1 MTLAGKYMRLS
12 QHKSIK
18 QEDSSLIISTD
29 VFLFFFCLS
38 CHWLCFQGL
47 SVTRS
52 NRLQGLHSQA
62 WVAATADASLK
73 WPCFYSRSKPVCLF
87 FWCFNVAWHV
97 KMCNLGP
104 VVLSLELKCILL
116 EGKKKKKRALNL
128 ALHWCHAMKMAKV
141 WGALSRGLSAGIEF
155 YSVYSSSSF
164 RNSINK
170 EVSMFF
176 KRVFLLKDL
185 FAEAAT
191 EFGSG
196 EQGIMIEPVA
206 GERDRAE
213 GKVLWALPHW
223 LLRPVFPSLCQPVVS
238 NDDLLLGADKCIH
251 VCKAQAS
258 WQQMPTRPSEQ
269 KVRLKI
275 IIRAYLAFPCKL
287 ILCASPGLTNVD
299 LTPALRKFHG
309 LFCSHSCA

>member
-1 MTLAGKYMRLS
+1 MALPESNLITGPCMRISFITVYLCLMIFGETKHISKEWNQKSMTLAGKYMRLS

-116 EGKKKKKRALNL
+116 EGKKKKK
-128 ALHWCHAMKMAKV
+128 
-141 WGALSRGLSAGIEF
+141 
-155 YSVYSSSSF
+155 
-164 RNSINK
+164 K
-170 EVSMFF
+170 E
-176 KRVFLLKDL
+176 
-185 FAEAAT
+185 
-191 EFGSG
+191 
-196 EQGIMIEPVA
+196 P
-206 GERDRAE
+206 
-213 GKVLWALPHW
+213 
-223 LLRPVFPSLCQPVVS
+223 
-238 NDDLLLGADKCIH
+238 
-251 VCKAQAS
+251 
-258 WQQMPTRPSEQ
+258 
-269 KVRLKI
+269 
-275 IIRAYLAFPCKL
+275 
-287 ILCASPGLTNVD
+287 
-299 LTPALRKFHG
+299 
-309 LFCSHSCA
+309 